1 MKNGIIL
8 AKKSTWT
15 SRLDLDY
22 LDENSELKQKQ
33 QENLV
38 GQKLSQFGD
47 YASKETVGQVHV
59 GGFYH
64 FKVGQNPDGSFT
76 SPAMLS
82 NEERKKRISQVWHE
96 HLKRNPSKGKVIQ
109 HRLVFS
115 MSQPMHDALVK
126 NRINPDATLH
136 QSMKKVMKQFQ
147 EKFHKNDS
155 IGYAYGFHHDTNN
168 LHVHVA
174 LCPRTQNGKY
184 VGCSTSRNPQV
195 SGNRNQLNFI
205 RNCFE
210 SQNKKWEELLK
221 SPAKLDQIYKKGN
234 WIKADKL
241 SFVPKLDFIQTVQLQ
256 TSRNVQAFQLQET
269 FQQIEYLNA
278 FIAKQKEERLKKA
291 NQNYIKRLC
300 GIRKPITLKVLEAI
314 AKDVR
319 KNRLRKAQ
327 QELYQLKQVY
337 LFHYRNYQS
346 LFGDHYAAK
355 NAYYYPYQ
363 KQSHSQRL

>member
-8 AKKSTWT
+8 AKKSTWS

-22 LDENSELKQKQ
+22 LDEKSELKQRQ

-38 GQKLSQFGD
+38 GQKLRQFTD

-59 GGFYH
+59 GGFFH
-64 FKVGQNPDGSFT
+64 FKVGQNPDGTFT
-76 SPAMLS
+76 SPTMLP

-96 HLKRNPSKGKVIQ
+96 HLKNNPSKGKVIQ

-115 MSQPMHDALVK
+115 MSQPMHDLLVK
-126 NRINPDATLH
+126 NGINPDAILH

-147 EKFHKNDS
+147 EKFHKNDA

-174 LCPRTQNGKY
+174 LCPRTKNGKY
-184 VGCSTSRNPQV
+184 VGCSTSRNPKV
-195 SGNRNQLNFI
+195 SGNRNQLDFI

-210 SQNKKWEELLK
+210 SQNKKWEDLLK
-221 SPAKLDQIYKKGN
+221 SPEKLNQIYNKGN
-234 WIKADKL
+234 QLKADKL
-241 SFVPKLDFIQTVQLQ
+241 SFVPRLNPNQLVQLQ
-256 TSRNVQAFQLQET
+256 NSRNLQAFQLQQS
-269 FQQIEYLNA
+269 FQQIENLKA
-278 FIAKQKEERLKKA
+278 FIAKQREERLKKA

-300 GIRKPITLKVLEAI
+300 GIRKPIALKVLEAI
-314 AKDVR
+314 AKDVH

-327 QELYQLKQVY
+327 QELYQLRQVY
-337 LFHYRNYQS
+337 LFHYHNYQK
-346 LFGDHYAAK
+346 LFGSHYATK
-355 NAYYYPYQ
+355 NAIYYHQ
-363 KQSHSQRL
+363 KQSYRI